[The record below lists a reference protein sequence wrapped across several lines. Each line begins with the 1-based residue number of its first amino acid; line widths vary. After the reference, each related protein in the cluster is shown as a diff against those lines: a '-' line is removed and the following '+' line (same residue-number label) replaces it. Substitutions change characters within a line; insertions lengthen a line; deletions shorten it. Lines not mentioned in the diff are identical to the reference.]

1 MRRLKKRFLSA
12 AETLDAL
19 NKMKLNAIDT
29 EELKI
34 IATVLQDGLIEVND
48 VKYLPSIRTFVV
60 MITRFMWE
68 EKIVNKTNNRTKAVL
83 VFEDVLAAHARNI
96 DQMDKAKVLEL
107 LTFNFYYNKSKNIE
121 IELLFNNDATIKLET
136 EVVQAKLEDQGEPWA
151 VEEINKKND
160 T

>member
-1 MRRLKKRFLSA
+1 
-12 AETLDAL
+12 
-19 NKMKLNAIDT
+19 MKLNAIDT

-48 VKYLPSIRTFVV
+48 VKYLPSIRTFIV

-83 VFEDVLAAHARNI
+83 VFEDVLAVHSKNI

-107 LTFNFYYNKSKNIE
+107 LTFKFYYNKSKNIE

-136 EVVQAKLEDQGEPWA
+136 EVVQAKLEDQGDSWT
-151 VEEINKKND
+151 VEEVNKKND
-160 T
+160 TQT

>member
-1 MRRLKKRFLSA
+1 MVA
-12 AETLDAL
+12 TLGVL

-34 IATVLQDGLIEVND
+34 IATVLQDGLIEVSD
-48 VKYLPSIRTFVV
+48 VKYLPSIRTFIV

-83 VFEDVLAAHARNI
+83 VFENVLAVHSRNI
-96 DQMDKAKVLEL
+96 DQMNKTKVLEL

-136 EVVQAKLEDQGEPWA
+136 EVVQAKLEDQGESWT
-151 VEEINKKND
+151 VEEVNKKND
-160 T
+160 TQT

>member
-1 MRRLKKRFLSA
+1 MVA
-12 AETLDAL
+12 TLGVL

-34 IATVLQDGLIEVND
+34 IATVLQDGLIEVCD
-48 VKYLPSIRTFVV
+48 VKYLPSIRTFIV

-83 VFEDVLAAHARNI
+83 VFEDVLAVHSRNI
-96 DQMDKAKVLEL
+96 DQMNKTKVLEL

-136 EVVQAKLEDQGEPWA
+136 EVVQAKLEDQGESWT
-151 VEEINKKND
+151 VEEVNKKND
-160 T
+160 TQT

>member
-1 MRRLKKRFLSA
+1 MVA
-12 AETLDAL
+12 TLGVL

-48 VKYLPSIRTFVV
+48 VKYLPSIRTFII

-83 VFEDVLAAHARNI
+83 VFEDVLAVHSRNI
-96 DQMDKAKVLEL
+96 DQMNKTKVLEL
-107 LTFNFYYNKSKNIE
+107 LTFNYYNNKSKNIE

-136 EVVQAKLEDQGEPWA
+136 EVVQAKLEDQGESWT
-151 VEEINKKND
+151 VEEVNKKND
-160 T
+160 TQT

>member
-1 MRRLKKRFLSA
+1 
-12 AETLDAL
+12 
-19 NKMKLNAIDT
+19 MKLNAIDT

-34 IATVLQDGLIEVND
+34 IATVLQDGLIEVSD
-48 VKYLPSIRTFVV
+48 VKYLPSIRTFIV

-83 VFEDVLAAHARNI
+83 VFEDVLAVHSKNI

-136 EVVQAKLEDQGEPWA
+136 EVVQAKLEDQGESWT
-151 VEEINKKND
+151 VEEVNKKND
-160 T
+160 TQT

>member
-1 MRRLKKRFLSA
+1 MVA
-12 AETLDAL
+12 TLGVL

-34 IATVLQDGLIEVND
+34 IATVLQDGLIEVSD
-48 VKYLPSIRTFVV
+48 VKYLPSIRTFIV

-83 VFEDVLAAHARNI
+83 VFEDVLAVHSRNI
-96 DQMDKAKVLEL
+96 DQMNKTKVLEL

-136 EVVQAKLEDQGEPWA
+136 EVVQAKLEDQGEPWT
-151 VEEINKKND
+151 VEEVDKEND

>member
-1 MRRLKKRFLSA
+1 
-12 AETLDAL
+12 
-19 NKMKLNAIDT
+19 MKLNAIDT

-48 VKYLPSIRTFVV
+48 VKYQPSIRTFIV

-83 VFEDVLAAHARNI
+83 VFEDVLAVHSKNI

-136 EVVQAKLEDQGEPWA
+136 EVVQAKLEDQGESWT
-151 VEEINKKND
+151 VEEVNKKND
-160 T
+160 TQT

>member
-1 MRRLKKRFLSA
+1 MVAILGV
-12 AETLDAL
+12 L

-34 IATVLQDGLIEVND
+34 IATVLQDGLIEVSD
-48 VKYLPSIRTFVV
+48 VKYLPSIRTFIV

-83 VFEDVLAAHARNI
+83 VFEDVLAVHSRNI
-96 DQMDKAKVLEL
+96 DQMNKTKVLEL

-136 EVVQAKLEDQGEPWA
+136 EVVQAKLEDQGESWT
-151 VEEINKKND
+151 VEEVNKKND
-160 T
+160 TQT

>member
-1 MRRLKKRFLSA
+1 
-12 AETLDAL
+12 
-19 NKMKLNAIDT
+19 MKLNAIDT

-48 VKYLPSIRTFVV
+48 VKYLPSIRTFIV

-83 VFEDVLAAHARNI
+83 VFEDVLAVHSKNI

-107 LTFNFYYNKSKNIE
+107 LTFNFYFNKSKNIE

-136 EVVQAKLEDQGEPWA
+136 EVVQAKLEDQGESWT
-151 VEEINKKND
+151 VEEVNKKND
-160 T
+160 NQT

>member
-1 MRRLKKRFLSA
+1 MA
-12 AETLDAL
+12 ATSGVL
-19 NKMKLNAIDT
+19 NRMKLNAIDT

-48 VKYLPSIRTFVV
+48 VKYLPSIRTFIV

-83 VFEDVLAAHARNI
+83 VFEDVLAVHSRNI
-96 DQMDKAKVLEL
+96 DQMNKTKVLEL

-136 EVVQAKLEDQGEPWA
+136 EVVQAKLEDQGESWT
-151 VEEINKKND
+151 VEEVNKKND
-160 T
+160 TQT

>member
-1 MRRLKKRFLSA
+1 MVGTLSV
-12 AETLDAL
+12 L
-19 NKMKLNAIDT
+19 NRMKLNAIDT

-34 IATVLQDGLIEVND
+34 IATVLQDGLIEVSD
-48 VKYLPSIRTFVV
+48 VKYLPSIRIFIV

-83 VFEDVLAAHARNI
+83 VFEDVLAVHSRNI
-96 DQMDKAKVLEL
+96 DQMNKTKVLEL

-136 EVVQAKLEDQGEPWA
+136 EVVQAKLEDQGESWT
-151 VEEINKKND
+151 VEEVNKKND
-160 T
+160 TQT

>member
-1 MRRLKKRFLSA
+1 VVA
-12 AETLDAL
+12 TLGVL
-19 NKMKLNAIDT
+19 NRMKLNAIDT

-34 IATVLQDGLIEVND
+34 IATVLQDGLIEVSD
-48 VKYLPSIRTFVV
+48 VKYLPSIRTFIV

-83 VFEDVLAAHARNI
+83 VFEDVLAVHSRNI
-96 DQMDKAKVLEL
+96 DQMNKTKVLEL

-136 EVVQAKLEDQGEPWA
+136 EVVQAKLEDQGESWA
-151 VEEINKKND
+151 VEEVNKKND
-160 T
+160 TQT

>member
-1 MRRLKKRFLSA
+1 MVA
-12 AETLDAL
+12 TLGVL

-48 VKYLPSIRTFVV
+48 VKYLPSIRTFIV

-83 VFEDVLAAHARNI
+83 VFEDVLAVHSRNI
-96 DQMDKAKVLEL
+96 DQMNKTKVLEL

-136 EVVQAKLEDQGEPWA
+136 EVVQAKLEDQGESWT
-151 VEEINKKND
+151 VEEVNKKND
-160 T
+160 TQT

>member
-1 MRRLKKRFLSA
+1 
-12 AETLDAL
+12 
-19 NKMKLNAIDT
+19 MKLNAIDT

-48 VKYLPSIRTFVV
+48 VKYLPSIRTFIV

-83 VFEDVLAAHARNI
+83 VFEDVLAVHSKNI

-107 LTFNFYYNKSKNIE
+107 LTFNFYYNNSKNIE

-136 EVVQAKLEDQGEPWA
+136 EVVQAKLEDQGDSWT
-151 VEEINKKND
+151 VEEVNKKND
-160 T
+160 TQT

>member
-1 MRRLKKRFLSA
+1 MVA
-12 AETLDAL
+12 TLGVL
-19 NKMKLNAIDT
+19 NRMKLNAIDT

-48 VKYLPSIRTFVV
+48 VKYLPSIRTFIV

-83 VFEDVLAAHARNI
+83 VFEDVLAVHSRNI
-96 DQMDKAKVLEL
+96 DQMNKTKVLEL
-107 LTFNFYYNKSKNIE
+107 LTFNFYNNKSKNIE

-136 EVVQAKLEDQGEPWA
+136 EVVQAKLEDQGDSWA

-160 T
+160 TQT

>member
-1 MRRLKKRFLSA
+1 
-12 AETLDAL
+12 
-19 NKMKLNAIDT
+19 MKLNAIDT

-48 VKYLPSIRTFVV
+48 VKHLPSIRTFIV

-83 VFEDVLAAHARNI
+83 VFEDVLAVHSKNI

-136 EVVQAKLEDQGEPWA
+136 EVVQAKLEDQGDSWT
-151 VEEINKKND
+151 VEEVNKKND
-160 T
+160 TQT

>member
-1 MRRLKKRFLSA
+1 MA
-12 AETLDAL
+12 TLGVL
-19 NKMKLNAIDT
+19 NRMKLNAIDT

-34 IATVLQDGLIEVND
+34 IATVLQDGLIEVSD
-48 VKYLPSIRTFVV
+48 VKYLPSIRTFIV

-83 VFEDVLAAHARNI
+83 VFEDVLAVHSRNI
-96 DQMDKAKVLEL
+96 DQMNKTKVLEL

-136 EVVQAKLEDQGEPWA
+136 EVVQAKLEDQGESWT
-151 VEEINKKND
+151 VEEVNKKND
-160 T
+160 TQT

>member
-1 MRRLKKRFLSA
+1 MVG
-12 AETLDAL
+12 TLGVL

-34 IATVLQDGLIEVND
+34 IATVLQDGLIEVSD
-48 VKYLPSIRTFVV
+48 VKYLPSIRTFIV

-83 VFEDVLAAHARNI
+83 VFEDVLAVHSKNI

-136 EVVQAKLEDQGEPWA
+136 EVVQAKLEDQGESWT
-151 VEEINKKND
+151 VEEVNKKND
-160 T
+160 TQT

>member
-1 MRRLKKRFLSA
+1 
-12 AETLDAL
+12 
-19 NKMKLNAIDT
+19 MKLNAIDT

-48 VKYLPSIRTFVV
+48 VKYLPSIRTFIV

-68 EKIVNKTNNRTKAVL
+68 EKIVNKINNRTKAVL
-83 VFEDVLAAHARNI
+83 VFEDVLAVHSKNI

-136 EVVQAKLEDQGEPWA
+136 EVVQAKLEDQGESWT
-151 VEEINKKND
+151 VEEVNKKND
-160 T
+160 TQT